1 MIVDAINKF
10 QVWVTFVEI
19 VVELGFQMVPWAFFT
34 VIKKT
39 TKYMFTFMV
48 GVGFQ
53 MVFQINQ
60 LIVFKELIN
69 YFSSK
74 T

>member
-53 MVFQINQ
+53 MVFQIN
-60 LIVFKELIN
+60 LIN
-69 YFSSK
+69 CFQRIN
-74 T
+74 

>member
-19 VVELGFQMVPWAFFT
+19 VVELGFQMVPWACFT

-53 MVFQINQ
+53 MVFQIN
-60 LIVFKELIN
+60 LIN
-69 YFSSK
+69 CFQRIN
-74 T
+74 